1 MSCGAKPSVQISGT
15 RGQGLGSHL
24 CGRISVTRCPIPDQY
39 TTVRRLVP
47 ERGPM
52 RRIRF
57 IGDGSQPEVPSG
69 EWWSDRKRASFT
81 ARLHKS
87 CLRSPGLAL
96 KRLNVATTKGAPWGK
111 TGVGLVYDGVGS
123 LASTQ
128 VGNFFGVPT
137 VLRSVR
143 QAFNTTAKGN
153 PGGRDR
159 GCVCWISAG
168 PRAGCRS
175 CTLCHYYNLR

>member
-1 MSCGAKPSVQISGT
+1 MSCGAKPSVQIFGT

-24 CGRISVTRCPIPDQY
+24 CGRISVTRCPIPDHY

-57 IGDGSQPEVPSG
+57 TGDRSQPEVPSG
-69 EWWSDRKRASFT
+69 EWWSDGKRASST
-81 ARLHKS
+81 ARLQRT

-96 KRLNVATTKGAPWGK
+96 KRLNVATTKGASLGE

-137 VLRSVR
+137 VVYVKHLIPR
-143 QAFNTTAKGN
+143 QKEIPEEEIEVA
-153 PGGRDR
+153 
-159 GCVCWISAG
+159 CAG
-168 PRAGCRS
+168 SLQDQEQAADPARCA
-175 CTLCHYYNLR
+175 TIAN